1 MGLVALLDAGEKGDI
16 WNIVYK
22 VMTIF
27 EREARKYIGLLL
39 DRIGILVSCP
49 LSNIASSQRFPPHG
63 TSSKQ
68 NMSYF
73 EGIIGS
79 VTKFSYL
86 GPK

>member
-1 MGLVALLDAGEKGDI
+1 MLGEGGGGI
-16 WNIVYK
+16 WNGVYK
-22 VMTIF
+22 VMTVF
-27 EREARKYIGLLL
+27 EREARGYIGLLL

-49 LSNIASSQRFPPHG
+49 LSNIATSQRFPPHG
-63 TSSKQ
+63 TSPKQ

-73 EGIIGS
+73 GGIIGS